1 MRPKSYG
8 QPGAV
13 AHAFWFASLKRTN
26 SFLFALLIGGF
37 PPSSMPAAPTGCASD
52 LGSPIPNF
60 CVVTPNVLWRGA
72 KPAQDGATWLIQH
85 GVRTIVNLEL
95 LHDDSR
101 VFGEVKPGSVGR
113 REAGYFRISDWEPNA
128 VLAPALLDEHVAHFL
143 AVVDKQ
149 PKPVYVHCRS
159 GQNRTGVMVAAYRVI
174 VEGLSRDAAIA
185 EMRRYQGIWFKADS
199 AYIRSLSSERR
210 DEIRRKAAAWKPKLK
225 RDSRILCEKGKCRVS
240 KS

>member
-1 MRPKSYG
+1 MTHSCPRNP
-8 QPGAV
+8 
-13 AHAFWFASLKRTN
+13 AFL
-26 SFLFALLIGGF
+26 FLFALLTGF
-37 PPSSMPAAPTGCASD
+37 PSSSMPAAPTACTND

-72 KPAQDGATWLIQH
+72 KPAQDGAAWLIQH

-95 LHDDSR
+95 LHDDR
-101 VFGEVKPGSVGR
+101 RAFGEARPTSAGR
-113 REAGYFRISDWEPNA
+113 YELAYFRISDWEANA

-199 AYIRSLSSERR
+199 AYIRSLSSEHR
-210 DEIRRKAAAWKPKLK
+210 DQIRRKAAAWMPKLK
-225 RDSRILCEKGKCRVS
+225 RDSRIICEKGKCRVS

>member
-1 MRPKSYG
+1 MTCVG
-8 QPGAV
+8 M
-13 AHAFWFASLKRTN
+13 AHSSTRNRAFPL
-26 SFLFALLIGGF
+26 LFALLTGCF
-37 PPSSMPAAPTGCASD
+37 PSSSMPAAPAACAND

-60 CVVTPNVLWRGA
+60 CVVTESVLWRGA
-72 KPAQDGATWLIQH
+72 KPAQDGTAWLIQR
-85 GVRTIVNLEL
+85 GVRTIANLEL
-95 LHDDSR
+95 LHDDRRVLGESR
-101 VFGEVKPGSVGR
+101 PAIAGR
-113 REAGYFRISDWEPNA
+113 RELGYFRISDWEPNA
-128 VLAPALLDEHVAHFL
+128 VLAPAILDDHVAHFL

-210 DEIRRKAAAWKPKLK
+210 EQIRRKAAAWMPKLK
-225 RDSRILCEKGKCRVS
+225 RDSRIICENGKCRVS

>member
-1 MRPKSYG
+1 MTCAG
-8 QPGAV
+8 M
-13 AHAFWFASLKRTN
+13 AHSCTRNPAFPL
-26 SFLFALLIGGF
+26 LFALLTGGF
-37 PPSSMPAAPTGCASD
+37 PSSSMPAAPTGCASD

-60 CVVTPNVLWRGA
+60 CVVTPDVMWRGA
-72 KPAQDGATWLIQH
+72 KPARDGAAWLIQR

-95 LHDDSR
+95 LHDDR
-101 VFGEVKPGSVGR
+101 RAFGEARPTSAGR
-113 REAGYFRISDWEPNA
+113 HEAGYFRVADWEPNA
-128 VLAPALLDEHVAHFL
+128 VIAPALLDDHVAHFL

-210 DEIRRKAAAWKPKLK
+210 EEIRRKAAAWRPKLK
-225 RDSRILCEKGKCRVS
+225 RDSRIICEKGKCRVS
-240 KS
+240 KG